1 MNKTKTLTLRKE
13 IILVQF
19 AALTGA
25 AVVAPLLGSQFVSGS
40 IVNAVLFTTVILLGW
55 RSAVLM
61 ATIPSLIALS
71 VGLLPLVLA
80 PMVPF
85 IITANIILVSV
96 YNFSLKKNYWLRV
109 ILASF
114 LKFVFLFFTSSIVI
128 NLFLTEKVAAKVAIM
143 MSWPQFVTALIG
155 GLLAY
160 FFFKGIKKYD

>member
-19 AALTGA
+19 AALTGV